1 MKKSSAK
8 DGKRGTSPQPR
19 NPPAKKPVAA
29 RGRPKRMSALDAAAQ
44 VLASAHKPMRAGDI
58 ITEMEARGLWKS
70 SGGKT
75 PGATLYSSMIREIAA
90 RGPKSRF
97 KKTDR
102 GLFAA

>member
-8 DGKRGTSPQPR
+8 DGKRGTSSQPR
-19 NPPAKKPVAA
+19 NRGKKPVPA
-29 RGRPKRMSALDAAAQ
+29 RGKPERLSALDAAAR

-58 ITEMEARGLWKS
+58 ITEMEAKGLWKTP
-70 SGGKT
+70 GGKT

-102 GLFAA
+102 GLFVG